1 VGMCVVVLALLA
13 VALAALLGTLPL
25 YVNPHVEK
33 PQMDTAIYAT
43 AETPGATLYNL
54 AVFFTLLVV
63 ATAAIYLLLT
73 RRRLLNP
80 FLYFVWFTLALGV
93 VQFYAWLYYSYGIL
107 PPGPATWAIL
117 LSPAVGVLVVFLLSR
132 RRGDLFLG
140 FLGALAGSMF
150 VWLLPSVTVL
160 ALLVAL
166 PVYDYLMV
174 SRGLLGRLIKK
185 AKEGAAS
192 GNGATPPKGRDTP
205 LFGFVVR
212 LRTFSL
218 GVGDFVVYSMALSF
232 IAARLAAFGGAVALA
247 AVALGVAS
255 IYAGLRLT
263 VEIFL
268 KRWGYGPALP
278 LPMLLLSPLIAAAWL
293 T

>member
-1 VGMCVVVLALLA
+1 V
-13 VALAALLGTLPL
+13 VALALFVVALAVLLGTLPL
-25 YVNPHVEK
+25 YLNPHVEK
-33 PQMDTAIYAT
+33 PQIDTAVYAT

-63 ATAAIYLLLT
+63 ATAVIYLLLT
-73 RRRLLNP
+73 RRRLLNL
-80 FLYFVWFTLALGV
+80 FVYFVWFTLALGV

-140 FLGALAGSMF
+140 LLGALAGSMF
-150 VWLLPSVTVL
+150 VWILPSVTVL
-160 ALLVAL
+160 ALLIAL

-185 AKEGAAS
+185 AKEGAAGGS
-192 GNGATPPKGRDTP
+192 GATPSKSRDTP

-212 LRTFSL
+212 LKDFSL
-218 GVGDFVVYSMALSF
+218 GIGDFIVYSMALSF
-232 IAARLAAFGGAVALA
+232 IAAKLAAFGGAVALA
-247 AVALGVAS
+247 AVALGVVS

-268 KRWGYGPALP
+268 KKWGYGPALP

-293 T
+293 V

>member
-1 VGMCVVVLALLA
+1 MNTFGREFRITTFGESHGKAVGVVVDGVPAGLPLSEEDVKRELERRMCVVVLALLA

-25 YVNPHVEK
+25 YVRPYVEK

-73 RRRLLNP
+73 RRRLLSL

-150 VWLLPSVTVL
+150 VWILPSVTVL

-166 PVYDYLMV
+166 PVYDYLM
-174 SRGLLGRLIKK
+174 SRVKQKPYYVTETRSQLGLPI
-185 AKEGAAS
+185 
-192 GNGATPPKGRDTP
+192 
-205 LFGFVVR
+205 
-212 LRTFSL
+212 
-218 GVGDFVVYSMALSF
+218 
-232 IAARLAAFGGAVALA
+232 
-247 AVALGVAS
+247 
-255 IYAGLRLT
+255 
-263 VEIFL
+263 
-268 KRWGYGPALP
+268 
-278 LPMLLLSPLIAAAWL
+278 
-293 T
+293 